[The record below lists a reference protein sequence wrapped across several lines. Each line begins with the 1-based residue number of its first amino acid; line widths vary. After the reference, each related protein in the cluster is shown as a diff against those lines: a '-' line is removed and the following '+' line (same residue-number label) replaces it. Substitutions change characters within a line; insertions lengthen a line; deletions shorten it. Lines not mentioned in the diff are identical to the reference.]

1 MKKIIII
8 LSAIVAAAAISGCQ
22 RHEIDNTRSK
32 SNLVMQI
39 TPSATSVV
47 LDEKHPDAVALTVT
61 WTPAHD
67 YGDDY
72 IMTYEYS
79 MDVTTSKSTPVKEY
93 EDDGVFTR
101 SYTHGELQHMLTDYF
116 GVSTRKRCLLRFT
129 VSCTYGGP
137 RVVIPDMSSVIVS
150 VKTYGAR
157 QFAADNVFIGG
168 SAVGSGPI
176 EVTPKSSGIYVYQG
190 NLGAGNLNIPVE
202 YEGEHNIIIPEEAAS
217 TPIDGKAQPATV
229 ADSTATAGWTI
240 PAADNYRVTIN
251 FNTRTVTVIPTSE
264 IFEVDR
270 IFLAGSAAPKD
281 SLEVVPTLEEPSV
294 YAFYDDLKAGE
305 LYMTVEYEKATN
317 FAIVPEE
324 GHDIADGAAVAFSQA
339 PVKQVP
345 GNKYW
350 TVPADGKYRIVINT
364 TARTIAICSPATDLP
379 NKTVSYNN
387 TVDKINPYTQEV
399 KDLLWMWGGFNA
411 AEKDPDQAKA
421 GFQAKY
427 TLKQSLANPYV
438 FVYYGDPLP
447 RKSGNYNSK
456 NQETGATSGPAWLTF
471 LVSNIENNVYA
482 YGSTAS
488 AKRNNYTG
496 TVEPALGET
505 STIVGGQG
513 DNRYAYF
520 VIPVDCNYVEV
531 NIDAMTVVFDK
542 R

>member
-1 MKKIIII
+1 MKKMLAMMMVLCMM
-8 LSAIVAAAAISGCQ
+8 LSALCCTAFADDGYQIQVLDQDGYPVQGVAVQFCSDEQCMLGKTDEEGIAVFDMPAGSYTIHLLKVPAGYEKDTKEYAAPETPELVTLTVNQEVKPSQTVAAAGDQAKEAPDESEFVLDAPVVGL
-22 RHEIDNTRSK
+22 HFVTPESLRSLK
-32 SNLVMQI
+32 GNLVWNADFI
-39 TPSATSVV
+39 DT
-47 LDEKHPDAVALTVT
+47 
-61 WTPAHD
+61 
-67 YGDDY
+67 
-72 IMTYEYS
+72 
-79 MDVTTSKSTPVKEY
+79 
-93 EDDGVFTR
+93 GV
-101 SYTHGELQHMLTDYF
+101 
-116 GVSTRKRCLLRFT
+116 
-129 VSCTYGGP
+129 
-137 RVVIPDMSSVIVS
+137 
-150 VKTYGAR
+150 
-157 QFAADNVFIGG
+157 
-168 SAVGSGPI
+168 
-176 EVTPKSSGIYVYQG
+176 
-190 NLGAGNLNIPVE
+190 LNIPVE
-202 YEGEHNIIIPEEAAS
+202 YEGEHNIIIPDNAAS
-217 TPIDGKAQPATV
+217 TPIDGKAQPAVV

-270 IFLAGSAAPKD
+270 IFLAGSATPKD

-399 KDLLWMWGGFNA
+399 KDQLWMWGGFNA

-482 YGSTAS
+482 YGSTAP